1 MEAVR
6 KGLSEPGLVEDKNV
20 AIEFRF
26 ADHRLDRLPTLAA
39 ELVDRKV
46 AGYRHASERCGDIS
60 CQSRDRQ
67 SLSFSLLAGVVF
79 ST

>member
-1 MEAVR
+1 M
-6 KGLSEPGLVEDKNV
+6 EDKNV

-46 AGYRHASERCGDIS
+46 AAIVTPASGVATLAAKAAT
-60 CQSRDRQ
+60 RQ